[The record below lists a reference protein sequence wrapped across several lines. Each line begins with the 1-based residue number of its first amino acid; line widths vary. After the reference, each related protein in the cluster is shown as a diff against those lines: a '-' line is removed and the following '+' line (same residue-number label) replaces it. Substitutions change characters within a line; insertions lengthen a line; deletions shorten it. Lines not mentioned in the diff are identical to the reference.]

1 MRRPELSINHLLNI
15 YQSRMI
21 ELLPSFD
28 WYPCDAYSPK
38 WWGGLEDPEEVAI
51 TAVLVQQT
59 MWENVKE
66 AYKNLKAVCLNN
78 FVAIK
83 ESDLNSIKNCIKS
96 VGMYAEKSKRLKELA
111 KLITKTGG
119 WRSFISRDT
128 KDVRTELLRLNGIG
142 YETADSI
149 LLFAG
154 NHLIFPASRLIA
166 RVLERVGFKI
176 PKSYEV
182 LRKFIESGL
191 RKDLFSY
198 KLFYASSLVT
208 TKVACHSSNPDCSK
222 CPINDI
228 CYMSACKQT
237 LNTT

>member
-1 MRRPELSINHLLNI
+1 MQRSELSLNYLLDI
-15 YQSRMI
+15 YQSRLM

-28 WYPCDAYSPK
+28 WYPCNAYSPK

-59 MWENVKE
+59 RWENVKE
-66 AYKNLKAVCLNN
+66 AYRNLRAACLNN
-78 FVAIK
+78 FIAIR

-96 VGMYAEKSKRLKELA
+96 VGMYAEKSKKLKKLA
-111 KLITKTGG
+111 DVVVRAGG
-119 WRSFISRDT
+119 WGSFITRDT
-128 KDVRTELLRLNGIG
+128 KTVRTELLRINGIG

-154 NHLIFPASRLIA
+154 NHIIFPASRLVA
-166 RVLERVGFKI
+166 RVLKRIGFKI
-176 PKSYEV
+176 PKGYEAF
-182 LRKFIESGL
+182 RRFIEAEL
-191 RKDLFSY
+191 QKDLFSY

-208 TKVACHSSNPDCSK
+208 TKVACHSSNPNCPK

-228 CYMSACKQT
+228 CCMYMYK
-237 LNTT
+237 